1 MSSFNSTRGEEKL
14 IPGRKL
20 ERTQKRV
27 FQLDKYIKTNL
38 DLWNEWTLI
47 HEKSKS
53 YDVEGFKSG
62 RCTLHSTELG
72 ELGDMS
78 GKSMLHLQCHFG
90 MDTISWARLGVKV
103 TGVDF
108 SDKAITLAKSLSKE
122 LGIDAN
128 FICSNIYD
136 LPNILTG
143 RFDIVFT
150 SYGILCWLPDIRG
163 WAKVI
168 EHFLKPGGIF
178 YIIEAHPFTNVFEN
192 ESHTKEL
199 KLHHTYFYSTEP
211 TRYEPDGSYADR
223 TAKVVNPSYE
233 WIHSLSDIINAL
245 ISASL
250 KIEFVH
256 EFPYANYDVFP
267 FMEQGED
274 KKWRLKGNKEI
285 IPLMFSLK
293 ATKS

>member
-1 MSSFNSTRGEEKL
+1 M
-14 IPGRKL
+14 
-20 ERTQKRV
+20 
-27 FQLDKYIKTNL
+27 KTNL
-38 DLWNEWTLI
+38 DLWTEWTPI

-53 YDVEGFKSG
+53 YNLDGFKSG
-62 RCTLHSTELG
+62 KSSLKSTELE
-72 ELGDMS
+72 ELGDVS
-78 GKSMLHLQCHFG
+78 GKSLLHLQCHLG
-90 MDTISWARLGVKV
+90 MDTMSWAKLGAKV

-108 SDKAITLAKSLSKE
+108 SDKAISLAKSLSKE
-122 LGIDAN
+122 LGIEAN
-128 FICSNIYD
+128 FLCSNIYD

-143 RFDIVFT
+143 KFDIVFT
-150 SYGILCWLPDIRG
+150 SYGVLCWLPDICE

-168 EHFLKPGGIF
+168 AHFLKTAGTF
-178 YIIEAHPFTNVFEN
+178 YIVEAHPFTNVFEN
-192 ESHTKEL
+192 ESSTKEL

-233 WIHSLSDIINAL
+233 WTHGLSDIINAL
-245 ISASL
+245 ISVGL

-267 FMEQGED
+267 FLEQDEE
-274 KKWRLKGNKEI
+274 KKWRFKGKKEI

-293 ATKS
+293 ATKCML

>member
-1 MSSFNSTRGEEKL
+1 MDN
-14 IPGRKL
+14 
-20 ERTQKRV
+20 
-27 FQLDKYIKTNL
+27 YMKTNL
-38 DLWNEWTLI
+38 DLWNEWTPI

-62 RCTLHSTELG
+62 RCTLHSTELE
-72 ELGDMS
+72 ELGNVT
-78 GKSMLHLQCHFG
+78 GKSLLHLQCHFG
-90 MDTISWARLGVKV
+90 MDTMSWARLGAKV

-108 SDKAITLAKSLSKE
+108 SDKAIALAKSLSKE
-122 LGIDAN
+122 LQIEAN

-136 LPNILTG
+136 LPKVLTG
-143 RFDIVFT
+143 KFDIVFT
-150 SYGILCWLPDIRG
+150 SYGVLCWLPDICG

-168 EHFLKPGGIF
+168 EHFLKPGGTF

-192 ESHTKEL
+192 ESYTKEL

-233 WIHSLSDIINAL
+233 WTHGLGDIINAL
-245 ISASL
+245 ISAGL
-250 KIEFVH
+250 RIEFLH
-256 EFPYANYDVFP
+256 EFPFCNYDHFP
-267 FMEQGED
+267 FLEQGED

-293 ATKS
+293 AAKS